1 MQCLAQDMAELAE
14 LQEEVTQAQAANVM
28 VRAHAAQVE
37 GTAQEMVALLAIID
51 GEVAEVT
58 QRVSALGD
66 ELVTV
71 RWAWDVAVEKVLSRA
86 AEAVTADR

>member
-1 MQCLAQDMAELAE
+1 MQCLTQDMAELAE

-37 GTAQEMVALLAIID
+37 GTAQEKVALLAIID

-71 RWAWDVAVEKVLSRA
+71 RWAWDVAAEKVLSQA

>member
-37 GTAQEMVALLAIID
+37 GTAQEKVALLAIID